1 MINVDKLSEGVDY
14 ELIPAPDNE
23 QAWNIRILTGPYV
36 ETVVQFGAIS
46 INGPEEAINFNFTII
61 ESPDD
66 TLTPDNEFFQQY
78 CGLVLHDVIEMA
90 ISKDELIMNE
100 RKDE

>member
-1 MINVDKLSEGVDY
+1 MIDVDKLSEGIDY
-14 ELIPAPDNE
+14 KLIPAPDNE
-23 QAWNIRILTGPYV
+23 QAWNIRVLTGPYI

-66 TLTPDNEFFQQY
+66 SLTVEDKHFQEF

-90 ISKDELIMNE
+90 ISKDELIMKDKNE
-100 RKDE
+100 

>member
-1 MINVDKLSEGVDY
+1 MIDVDKLSEGIDY
-14 ELIPAPDNE
+14 KLIPAPDNE
-23 QAWNIRILTGPYV
+23 QAWNIRVLTGPYI

-66 TLTPDNEFFQQY
+66 SLTVEDKQFQEL
-78 CGLVLHDVIEMA
+78 CGLVLHDVFEMA
-90 ISKDELIMNE
+90 LGRDELIMKDKNE
-100 RKDE
+100 

>member
-1 MINVDKLSEGVDY
+1 MYRRGNYNNYK
-14 ELIPAPDNE
+14 LIPAPDKE
-23 QAWNIRILTGPYV
+23 QAWNIRVLTGPYI

-66 TLTPDNEFFQQY
+66 SLTVEDKHFQEF

-100 RKDE
+100 KK

>member
-1 MINVDKLSEGVDY
+1 MIELKDY
-14 ELIPAPDNE
+14 ELIPDPSDE
-23 QAWNIRILTGPYV
+23 QAWNVRILTGPYV

-46 INGPEEAINFNFTII
+46 INGPEEAINFNFEII

-66 TLTPDNEFFQQY
+66 SLSPDDEQFQTF

-90 ISKDELIMNE
+90 ISKDELIM
-100 RKDE
+100 KDRQ

>member
-1 MINVDKLSEGVDY
+1 M
-14 ELIPAPDNE
+14 
-23 QAWNIRILTGPYV
+23 
-36 ETVVQFGAIS
+36 S

-66 TLTPDNEFFQQY
+66 SLTVEDKHFQEF

-100 RKDE
+100 RKE

>member
-1 MINVDKLSEGVDY
+1 MIDVDKLSEGIDY
-14 ELIPAPDNE
+14 KLIPAPDNE
-23 QAWNIRILTGPYV
+23 QAWNIRVLTGPYI

-46 INGPEEAINFNFTII
+46 INGPDEAINFNFEII
-61 ESPDD
+61 DSPDD
-66 TLTPDNEFFQQY
+66 TLTPDNPMFQQM

-100 RKDE
+100 RK